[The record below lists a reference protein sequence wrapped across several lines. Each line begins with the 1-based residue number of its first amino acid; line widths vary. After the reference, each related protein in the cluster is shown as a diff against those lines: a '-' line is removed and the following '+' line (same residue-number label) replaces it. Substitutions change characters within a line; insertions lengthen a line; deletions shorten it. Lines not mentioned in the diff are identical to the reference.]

1 VDGLVIMVLGIVF
14 LGTATGTLHKYMD
27 YRVQLAER
35 LGTGAERRQGGDRS
49 VLKAIEEL
57 RAEIAALRQHES
69 DAILSFDSTLHTLD
83 ARLKHV
89 ERQALGEG
97 MASSPGPGPAAA
109 RPEQA
114 LRRQP
119 SSAGPPGAGGGLPA
133 R

>member
-1 VDGLVIMVLGIVF
+1 MVLGIVF

-27 YRVQLAER
+27 VRLRLAER
-35 LGTGAERRQGGDRS
+35 QSRGGDRS
-49 VLKAIEEL
+49 VLQAIEEL

-83 ARLKHV
+83 ARLKNV

-97 MASSPGPGPAAA
+97 AAPSASLDAAA
-109 RPEQA
+109 PRPEPELQ
-114 LRRQP
+114 RN
-119 SSAGPPGAGGGLPA
+119 PPGEAAPGVGLVTPS